1 MLMLFRRRSIAAG
14 AVAAMC
20 LALGATPALAHFCS
34 RDFGS
39 GAGQN
44 AANGQAW
51 FTGADYMQ
59 LAAEEPCIDSE
70 LLADFIAA
78 HPNNLFMGP
87 GLLAGGTLK
96 SGNTP
101 TKVAYIPFEVFAG
114 CGEEE

>member
-1 MLMLFRRRSIAAG
+1 MG
-14 AVAAMC
+14 
-20 LALGATPALAHFCS
+20 AHFCS
-34 RDFGS
+34 RDFGP
-39 GAGQN
+39 GNGQN

-51 FTGADYMQ
+51 FTGAQYMEF
-59 LAAEEPCIDSE
+59 AASEPCVDSE
-70 LLADFIAA
+70 LLAEFIAD

-101 TKVAYIPFEVFAG
+101 KKVAYIPFEVFAG

>member
-1 MLMLFRRRSIAAG
+1 MFVLLQRRSVAAIAAAALSLTVG
-14 AVAAMC
+14 A
-20 LALGATPALAHFCS
+20 GPALAHFCS

-39 GAGQN
+39 GNGQN

-51 FTGADYMQ
+51 FTGDDYLALAD
-59 LAAEEPCIDSE
+59 ETPCIDKA

-78 HPNNLFMGP
+78 HPDNLFMGP

-101 TKVAYIPFEVFAG
+101 KKVSYIPFEVFAG
-114 CGEEE
+114 CGIEE